1 MCTHLNNFLLWSADD
16 NYTLLHG
23 TQTMH
28 RGEETDGWIPVDGLV
43 PFSNYTVQVNVSNSQ
58 GSLIS
63 DPVMIAMPPGGKSL
77 HSTGRLNVCKRPRT
91 KSPWNTWFVVSIIII
106 IFLQL
111 LSCVS
116 GCLGGGCVLWRP
128 LFHLTLRLCLGVCVY
143 VHTALALC
151 MLGRFGNAFLSET
164 SLRVKIYI
172 FNLSFSF
179 LLQVVVCPVFFWDW
193 FTCVSQPFIWQ
204 KKEGSW
210 IGKLYSHQ

>member
-28 RGEETDGWIPVDGLV
+28 RGEETDGWILVDGLV

-77 HSTGRLNVCKRPRT
+77 HSTGSPNVCKRPRT

-106 IFLQL
+106 FFLQL

-116 GCLGGGCVLWRP
+116 GCLGGGCILWRP
-128 LFHLTLRLCLGVCVY
+128 FYWHRFMETTFSSHAASVSWCVCIRTYSSCFMHVRKIRKCFF
-143 VHTALALC
+143 VWD
-151 MLGRFGNAFLSET
+151 FLESQ
-164 SLRVKIYI
+164 
-172 FNLSFSF
+172 NLYFQF
-179 LLQVVVCPVFFWDW
+179 EL
-193 FTCVSQPFIWQ
+193 
-204 KKEGSW
+204 
-210 IGKLYSHQ
+210 